1 MGVDNYTALKQVSLI
16 INEPSLTQLGS
27 WRLTA
32 VVNVTVATWIGN
44 AAAVLSG
51 TWGAVTRRAHQSGYS
66 RTAVYTHAQRVVQ
79 AVASAQAGGISYD
92 ALWHE
97 NERLKAENDAL
108 WQAWAAAE
116 ELSEAKQ
123 RAFAGSG
130 CAMGLSLSQIV
141 TLFAIVLPLG
151 IVPNRAMVGRWV
163 QAAAT
168 QAGRLL
174 VVLDL
179 ACQARIRVLCLD
191 EIFLHREPVL
201 MAIEPHSMAWMAG
214 QRGPDRSGESWREV
228 ITHWP
233 CLEHV
238 IADGGQ
244 GLERG
249 VKLANA
255 ARGMQGEAA
264 ETIARQAMTMGLDVC
279 HTQRELERVLQRQW
293 KHAERQLD
301 TASQADA
308 KVERYR
314 RQGREPRG
322 VSGVAGRA
330 WRKAERLFDQVVHAQ
345 EAVQQIAAA
354 LSWFDA
360 TGRLYCRQTA
370 QAQFDAACQ
379 QLQGDCWR
387 KVKRLLSDERTL
399 KHLDQLH
406 AHLATAVSDPVLREA
421 LTRLW
426 YIHDQMRQVQ
436 DDTCLRLR
444 QLVVIEQV
452 LCERLCPQWQSAYRR
467 VDELLRRA
475 VRASSAVECVNSVVR
490 MQQGRH
496 RHVSQGLLDLK
507 RLYWNCRVFREGKRK
522 GKSPYDLLGLHLP
535 SADWW
540 QLLQMAPAEVE
551 QKLLTQEV
559 RA

>member
-1 MGVDNYTALKQVSLI
+1 IGVDNYRALKQVSLI
-16 INEPSLTQLGS
+16 INAPSLTQLGS

-32 VVNVTVATWIGN
+32 VLHVPVETWIGN

-51 TWGAVTRRAHQSGYS
+51 AWGAVTQRAHHSGYS
-66 RTAVYTHAQRVVQ
+66 RTAVYMHAQRVVQ

-108 WQAWAAAE
+108 WQAWVEAE

-151 IVPNRAMVGRWV
+151 IVPSRAMVGRWV
-163 QAAAT
+163 QAAAA

-191 EIFLHREPVL
+191 EIFLHRAPVL

-214 QRGPDRSGESWREV
+214 QRGPDRRGESWCEV
-228 ITHWP
+228 ITKWP

-255 ARGMQGEAA
+255 ARGAQGEAA
-264 ETIARQAMTMGLDVC
+264 EPVSQQAMTMGLDVF
-279 HTQRELERVLQRQW
+279 HTQRALERVIQRQW
-293 KHAERQLD
+293 KHAERQLEA
-301 TASQADA
+301 ASQADA
-308 KVERYR
+308 KVERYK

-330 WRKAERLFDQVVHAQ
+330 WRKAERLCDQAGNAQ
-345 EAVQQIAAA
+345 EAVQQITTA

-360 TGRLYCRQTA
+360 QGRLSCRHTA
-370 QAQFDAACQ
+370 QAQLDEASQ
-379 QLQGDCWR
+379 QLPG
-387 KVKRLLSDERTL
+387 
-399 KHLDQLH
+399 
-406 AHLATAVSDPVLREA
+406 
-421 LTRLW
+421 
-426 YIHDQMRQVQ
+426 
-436 DDTCLRLR
+436 
-444 QLVVIEQV
+444 
-452 LCERLCPQWQSAYRR
+452 
-467 VDELLRRA
+467 
-475 VRASSAVECVNSVVR
+475 EC
-490 MQQGRH
+490 
-496 RHVSQGLLDLK
+496 
-507 RLYWNCRVFREGKRK
+507 
-522 GKSPYDLLGLHLP
+522 
-535 SADWW
+535 
-540 QLLQMAPAEVE
+540 
-551 QKLLTQEV
+551 
-559 RA
+559 

>member
-1 MGVDNYTALKQVSLI
+1 IGVDNYRALKQVNLI

-32 VVNVTVATWIGN
+32 VLNVPVETWIGN

-51 TWGAVTRRAHQSGYS
+51 AWGAVTRRAHQSGYS
-66 RTAVYTHAQRVVQ
+66 RTAVYMHAQRVVQ

-97 NERLKAENDAL
+97 NERLKAENNAL
-108 WQAWAAAE
+108 WQAWVEAE

-141 TLFAIVLPLG
+141 TLLAIALPLG
-151 IVPNRAMVGRWV
+151 IVPSRAMVGRWV
-163 QAAAT
+163 QAAAA

-214 QRGPDRSGESWREV
+214 QRGPDRRGESWCEV
-228 ITHWP
+228 LAHWP

-244 GLERG
+244 GLARG

-255 ARGMQGEAA
+255 ARCAQGEAA
-264 ETIARQAMTMGLDVC
+264 ETVSRQAMTMGLDVF

-322 VSGVAGRA
+322 VSGAAGRA
-330 WRKAERLFDQVVHAQ
+330 WHKAERLFDQAVHAQ

-360 TGRLYCRQTA
+360 KGRLYCRQTA
-370 QAQFDAACQ
+370 QAQLDAACQ

-399 KHLDQLH
+399 NHLDQLH
-406 AHLATAVSDPVLREA
+406 AHLTAAVSDSVVRDA

-426 YIHDQMRQVQ
+426 YIHDQIRQAQ
-436 DDTCLRLR
+436 DDTCLHLR
-444 QLVVIEQV
+444 HLVVIEQV
-452 LCERLCPQWQSAYRR
+452 LCERLCPQWQSAY
-467 VDELLRRA
+467 
-475 VRASSAVECVNSVVR
+475 
-490 MQQGRH
+490 
-496 RHVSQGLLDLK
+496 
-507 RLYWNCRVFREGKRK
+507 
-522 GKSPYDLLGLHLP
+522 
-535 SADWW
+535 
-540 QLLQMAPAEVE
+540 
-551 QKLLTQEV
+551 
-559 RA
+559 